1 MKKLIFAST
10 IILLIASSCGST
22 SSKEQTVSGKI
33 DNAEG
38 QQITLIGYPKGQPD
52 TLGSKTLTADGAFS
66 FNVSGGNI
74 AFYTLNVGNEGS
86 VVLAFDSTQSP
97 QVTANYPEIKKDYQ
111 IADSKESKEI
121 RDLYVKSYY
130 YETTLDSVMKA
141 LQEAAKNEQNAE
153 RIELSAAY
161 NEMRKEYKDYLTG
174 TIDSDSTSV
183 ANFSVLQRLNADQD
197 WEYFLKVRN
206 GLNSRLKGNPFYD
219 QLANNIAQLEN
230 KKKAE
235 SAFGPGAVAP
245 DIVLPSPEGKEIAL
259 SSLRGNYVL
268 IDFWASWCKPC
279 RIENPNVVKMY
290 NKYSDDNFE
299 IFGVSLDKDRAKW
312 IEAIAADKLTWPQV
326 SDLGFW
332 NSAAAQLYNVRS
344 IPYTVLLD
352 PEGKIIAT
360 KLRGQ
365 ALEAKMESIFGH

>member
-1 MKKLIFAST
+1 
-10 IILLIASSCGST
+10 
-22 SSKEQTVSGKI
+22 
-33 DNAEG
+33 
-38 QQITLIGYPKGQPD
+38 
-52 TLGSKTLTADGAFS
+52 
-66 FNVSGGNI
+66 
-74 AFYTLNVGNEGS
+74 
-86 VVLAFDSTQSP
+86 
-97 QVTANYPEIKKDYQ
+97 
-111 IADSKESKEI
+111 
-121 RDLYVKSYY
+121 
-130 YETTLDSVMKA
+130 MKA